1 MIISVLRRIES
12 LLDSF
17 RPSEL
22 KVANF
27 ILENYKE
34 VPNLTIK
41 QLAKRAE
48 TSDAAVIRFLKT
60 INIESYGSLKMYL
73 YNEVESNIST
83 DDILSEI
90 DEDDSSEDIYRK
102 VAAMSKKSIDDT
114 MAYLSFSALDLAI
127 SKIKQ
132 AKRIYICGVGAS
144 AAVGNDLFLK
154 FLRIN
159 LPVHFSMDVHVQ
171 LTSVVHSRQDDCV
184 IIVSTSGK
192 TREMLEV
199 SKVCKN
205 NKTPTIL
212 ISQFG
217 KTPLSEICDINLFV
231 SSSETSHRIGTMGAR
246 IAELTLIDTLF
257 TCLTK
262 QGYEEYTDYIKET
275 SHVMERLK
283 LD

>member
-1 MIISVLRRIES
+1 MIVSVLRRIENMKNDFS
-12 LLDSF
+12 
-17 RPSEL
+17 PSEK
-22 KVANF
+22 KVADY
-27 ILENYKE
+27 ILKDYKE
-34 VPNLTIK
+34 VPSLTIK
-41 QLAKRAE
+41 QLAGHAK
-48 TSDAAVIRFLKT
+48 TSEAAVIRFLKT
-60 INIESYGSLKMYL
+60 INIESYGTLKMYL
-73 YNEVESNIST
+73 YNEIESHVSS

-90 DEDDSSEDIYRK
+90 SEQDTSEDIYRK
-102 VAAMSKKSIDDT
+102 VASMSKKTIDDT
-114 MAYLSFSALDLAI
+114 MAYLNFLDLDKSI
-127 SKIKQ
+127 QVITK

-159 LPVHFSMDVHVQ
+159 LPVHFSMDLHVQ
-171 LTSVVHSRQDDCV
+171 LTSVVHSTENDCV

-199 SKVCKN
+199 ANVSIA

-217 KTPLSEICDINLFV
+217 KTPLSKICNINLFV
-231 SSSETSHRIGTMGAR
+231 AGSETSHRIGTMGAR

-262 QGYEEYTDYIKET
+262 QNFEKYNDYITET